1 MNSKKR
7 PVVNRLLRGR
17 IELAVI
23 ALVVIAALSV
33 LVSSLGSEGTLTLD
47 HNKIKYEGRIVHGKM
62 NGYGTLVFE
71 NGDKYTGN
79 FKNGIF
85 TGQGTFTSQRGW
97 TYTGNFVNGQPDGK
111 GKLTTE
117 GKVVYEGQFRQ
128 GIYQNAH

>member
-1 MNSKKR
+1 MKIKNR
-7 PVVNRLLRGR
+7 PMTSSLLRGR
-17 IELAVI
+17 IELGVI
-23 ALVVIAALSV
+23 VLVAIAALSV
-33 LVSSLGSEGTLTLD
+33 FVSSIGSKGTLTLD
-47 HNKIKYEGRIVHGKM
+47 HDKIKYEGRVVHGKM
-62 NGYGTLVFE
+62 NGYGSLTFD

-97 TYTGNFVNGQPDGK
+97 TYEGNFVNGQPDGQ

-117 GKVVYEGQFRQ
+117 GKVVYEGQFKQ

>member
-1 MNSKKR
+1 MNSNKR
-7 PVVNRLLRGR
+7 PVFRRLDRVHV
-17 IELAVI
+17 ELLVLLLI
-23 ALVVIAALSV
+23 AIAALSV
-33 LVSSLGSEGTLTLD
+33 FVSSIGRKGTLMLD
-47 HNKIKYEGRIVHGKM
+47 HNKIKYEGHLVHGKM
-62 NGYGTLVFE
+62 NGYGTLVFD
-71 NGDKYTGN
+71 NGDTYTGH

-97 TYTGNFVNGQPDGK
+97 TYEGNFVNGQPDGK